1 LQDDDNLNNSRKV
14 TATALFLPHLCFLI
28 SLARP
33 SQCRQVSQHH
43 RSPCDIATIATKL
56 RIVTSAS
63 RRDSPISTFALR
75 RTSQRFANI
84 PETAYSDE
92 DASDVEVAQP
102 VKKGPGRPRKTPK
115 YEEPEEEEEVV
126 SADDKNGDAGEED
139 EEGGEEDEEVYETPS
154 VDLPR

>member
-1 LQDDDNLNNSRKV
+1 
-14 TATALFLPHLCFLI
+14 
-28 SLARP
+28 
-33 SQCRQVSQHH
+33 VSQHH